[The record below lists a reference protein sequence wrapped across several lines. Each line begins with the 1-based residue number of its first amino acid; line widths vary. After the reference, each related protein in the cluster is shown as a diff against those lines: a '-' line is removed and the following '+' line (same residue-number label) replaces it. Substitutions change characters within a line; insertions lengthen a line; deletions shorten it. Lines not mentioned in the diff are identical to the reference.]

1 MRHSKHKYAVV
12 QHKVA
17 KIPIIIKVKKSLGNK
32 KPSNSLNLLGLFEI
46 TGGDERIR
54 TSDQSFSPDAPLA
67 GECLRPARPRL
78 RTFYSS
84 FATTTPHSL
93 TDNRF

>member
-1 MRHSKHKYAVV
+1 MHHCIHINAVL
-12 QHKVA
+12 QHLVA
-17 KIPIIIKVKKSLGNK
+17 KLPKNIAHQEIMDNK
-32 KPSNSLNLLGLFEI
+32 KPSNSLNLLGLFEN

-78 RTFYSS
+78 RISN
-84 FATTTPHSL
+84 SL
-93 TDNRF
+93 QRPTV

>member
-1 MRHSKHKYAVV
+1 MHHCIHINAVL
-12 QHKVA
+12 QHLVA
-17 KIPIIIKVKKSLGNK
+17 KLPIVIVNREVIDNK
-32 KPSNSLNLLGLFEI
+32 KPSNSLNLLGLFES

-78 RTFYSS
+78 RISN
-84 FATTTPHSL
+84 SL
-93 TDNRF
+93 QRPTV